1 MHGGEPLW
9 FCPSIKP
16 LSQVLRLG
24 GRERRE
30 QSREV
35 KDRERSIADGVKKK
49 KKTAATT
56 GLLRLF
62 HCSRR
67 RGFEGRGREQ
77 NGGECVCASRSRE
90 IRISERA
97 RNSS

>member
-49 KKTAATT
+49 
-56 GLLRLF
+56 
-62 HCSRR
+62 RR
-67 RGFEGRGREQ
+67 RRQRLVCYASFTVRGGGASKA
-77 NGGECVCASRSRE
+77 GGESRTAESACVRAARE
-90 IRISERA
+90 R
-97 RNSS
+97 